1 MVEIRSPTLSPW
13 IERILKEFPADMVR
27 LWVAADPD
35 DVLLDEQVLA
45 ELRERGFDLLPFE
58 DSVVFRAEFE
68 ARYREAWGRGEQGP
82 AKALILHLARGDS
95 SELPW
100 DYLNQAR
107 VVRLSL
113 AELFPLLSY
122 SVVRQLA
129 PEHRQT
135 LFAAQDKFA
144 KQMHGESLTKEFLLT
159 HIYKINPHL
168 LSKTEDLWGNLL
180 RLHYDETEL
189 PQDLVRHMVHILA
202 EEQTFRHL
210 PLAELLSSRSYF
222 LRVLQDAWYCYLHGL
237 GVIGQRVAEPHAQH
251 ERIIDVPFDRPQ
263 IRAVIDS
270 LFLDGALHPLE
281 ISGGASGIP
290 AWARVG
296 VVEDPFAMRNLIV
309 EGMKSLE
316 TTLPALDASYR
327 DWSQFARRFGE
338 LLARFHRLETERAN
352 GIHNQIVALQQLIDE
367 RLLAWVKQHYA
378 DLPSL
383 PAVKGPVM
391 VHHVPHYLAR
401 CRNTGE
407 VRVAL
412 LVFDGLSVDQWVHIR
427 EHLTK
432 YAPAL
437 SYDESTTFA
446 WLPTLTSVSRQALFS
461 GLRPREFE
469 GSIEHTSKE
478 PVLWSAFWQGENLR
492 ANEVLYR
499 KSIKRVDDLPGLAD
513 KLSNSAIKV
522 AGLVIDTVDEIVHG
536 AVLGKRGIAS
546 LITNWC
552 ETGFVEQLFELL
564 LSHGYHVY
572 LTADHG
578 NVEAVGAGRVNE
590 GALPDLRG
598 ERARAY
604 RNEILRD
611 QALITCPTAVELKIP
626 GLPESFLPVFAAER
640 TAFVTQGEQLVVH
653 GGISVE
659 ELIVPF
665 VKISRAS

>member
-1 MVEIRSPTLSPW
+1 MLSPW
-13 IERILKEFPADMVR
+13 IERILKEFPADVAR

-35 DVLLDEQVLA
+35 DVLLDERLLA

-68 ARYREAWGRGEQGP
+68 ARYREAWDRGEQGP
-82 AKALILHLARGDS
+82 AKALILHLAHADS

-107 VVRLSL
+107 IVRLSL
-113 AELFPLLSY
+113 ADLFPQLSY

-129 PEHRQT
+129 SEHRQT
-135 LFAAQDKFA
+135 LFAAQVKFA
-144 KQMHGESLTKEFLLT
+144 KQALGDIATREFQLT
-159 HIYKINPHL
+159 HIYKISPHL
-168 LSKTEDLWGNLL
+168 LSSVEDLWATLL

-189 PQDLVRHMVHILA
+189 PKDLVLHMVHVLA
-202 EEQTFRHL
+202 EENAFRRL
-210 PLAELLSSRSYF
+210 PLAELFSSRSYF
-222 LRVLQDAWYCYLHGL
+222 LRVLQDAWCRYLHGL
-237 GVIGQRVAEPHAQH
+237 GVIGQCVAELQAQY
-251 ERIIDVPFDRPQ
+251 ERIIDVPFERPQ

-281 ISGGASGIP
+281 ISSGACGIP
-290 AWARVG
+290 EWARVG
-296 VVEDPFAMRNLIV
+296 VVEDPLAMRNLIAD
-309 EGMKSLE
+309 GAKSLE
-316 TTLPALDASYR
+316 VNLPMLDASYR

-338 LLARFHRLETERAN
+338 LLARFHRLEINRSN
-352 GIHNQIVALQQLIDE
+352 GIRSQIEALQKLIDQ
-367 RLLAWVKQHYA
+367 RLLAWVKQHFA

-383 PAVKGPVM
+383 PAVNGPVM
-391 VHHVPHYLAR
+391 VHHVPYYLAR
-401 CRNTGE
+401 RRNNGE
-407 VRVAL
+407 SRVAL
-412 LVFDGLSVDQWVHIR
+412 LVFDGLAVDQWVHIR
-427 EHLTK
+427 EHLSK
-432 YAPAL
+432 CAPHL
-437 SYDESTTFA
+437 GYDESTSFA

-478 PVLWSAFWQGENLR
+478 SLLWNAFWQGENLR
-492 ANEVLYR
+492 ANEILYR
-499 KSIKRVDDLPGLAD
+499 KSIKRVDDLVELAD
-513 KLSNSAIKV
+513 QLSNSEIKV

-546 LITNWC
+546 QITSWC

-564 LSHGYHVY
+564 LNLDYHIY

-578 NVEAVGAGRVNE
+578 NVEAVGAGRINE
-590 GALPDLRG
+590 GTLPDLRG

-611 QALITCPTAVELKIP
+611 QALATCPTAVELKIP

-640 TAFVTQGEQLVVH
+640 TAFVTQGSQLVVH

-665 VKISRAS
+665 VKIFRTS